1 MALPAA
7 PTRLSYPTL
16 APPPARRA
24 APSQPARRPGRA
36 ERLTVSII
44 MPTYRRAHTIHRTVG
59 QIVAQTY
66 PYWELIVVNNS
77 RSGDYV
83 FADPRIRVYRHAA
96 HASASYA
103 RNQGLAYATG
113 ELVVFFDDD
122 DDMFPTY
129 LERLVGA
136 FKEHPEAKLVHCGM
150 VRGDGQTNFAP
161 ATPVCCLRRELATP
175 TWQEVHRHDIR
186 YYGDIIETN
195 GLSEETG
202 DIVLVPELLVRA
214 RSDPKGGLRSGR
226 L

>member
-1 MALPAA
+1 MALPVA
-7 PTRLSYPTL
+7 PSRLSYSTL
-16 APPPARRA
+16 APPPVRRA
-24 APSQPARRPGRA
+24 GSSRSARRPGHA

-44 MPTYRRAHTIHRTVG
+44 MPTYRRGHTIHRTIR
-59 QIVAQTY
+59 QIVAQTH
-66 PYWELIVVNNS
+66 PHWELIVVNNS

-113 ELVVFFDDD
+113 DLVVFFDDD

-136 FKEHPEAKLVHCGM
+136 FKGRPGAKMARCGM
-150 VRGDGQTNFAP
+150 VREDGQADFAH
-161 ATPVCCLRRELATP
+161 ATPVCCLRREFATP
-175 TWQEVHRHDIR
+175 TWQDVRRHDIH
-186 YYGDIIETN
+186 YYNDIIAAN
-195 GLSEETG
+195 DFSEESG
-202 DIVLVPELLVRA
+202 AIVLIPELLVRA
-214 RSDPKGGLRSGR
+214 HADPKGGLRSGR